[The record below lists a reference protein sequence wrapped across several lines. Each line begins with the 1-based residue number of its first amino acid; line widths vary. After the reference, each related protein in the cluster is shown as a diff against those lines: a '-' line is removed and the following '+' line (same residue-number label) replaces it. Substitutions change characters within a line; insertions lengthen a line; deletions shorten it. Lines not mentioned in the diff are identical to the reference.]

1 MLVRRAY
8 PSDNAVAAFASDVG
22 TAALRVGFVVGVQA
36 GEIAGHVGAATF
48 ALLEILVALVIRKWV
63 PSRVDEGDESC
74 ARPRYGDCCRRLP
87 LEALGFRNVSHYLG
101 GVSDW
106 AAAGLPVEGHLAEE
120 PTIGSLASR
129 DVTTCQLDDR
139 VDAILD
145 RMGREAYAACFVLND
160 DGVVLGRIYRSDL
173 RAGRGPAAIDA
184 MRPGPSTYR
193 PDVTAREML
202 TRMLEHNLHTAPV
215 TTSDGRL
222 VGLVRRRDLRP
233 QARTPS

>member
-48 ALLEILVALVIRKWV
+48 ALPEILVALVIRKWV

-160 DGVVLGRIYRSDL
+160 DGVVLGRYRSDL